1 MPVRVAMYGD
11 ILRIDFSGE
20 ARIEDFSAVA
30 EATRRIEAELE
41 RCPDRIVDL
50 TAVTALAS

>member
-1 MPVRVAMYGD
+1 MYGD